1 MDNRQT
7 QPRKQTRPRPTRF
20 PWRAAVYLTADTGA
34 AVDRLADSAG
44 GRGEALRPGD
54 RIRPA
59 AGQGSAAGEGAP
71 RPDGGAMS
79 PDELKAPSWSVQ
91 IGS

>member
-54 RIRPA
+54 PGLPLVKDRLRA
-59 AGQGSAAGEGAP
+59 RERRARTEAQ
-71 RPDGGAMS
+71 
-79 PDELKAPSWSVQ
+79 
-91 IGS
+91 

>member
-44 GRGEALRPGD
+44 GRGEALRLAIESGLPLVKD
-54 RIRPA
+54 RLRA
-59 AGQGSAAGEGAP
+59 RDRRALLRGMQKE
-71 RPDGGAMS
+71 
-79 PDELKAPSWSVQ
+79 
-91 IGS
+91 